1 MYLTVR
7 AIVLRVT
14 DYNDR
19 DALLTVL
26 TRNHGKLTIKAR
38 GLRRKNSP
46 LTAPCQLLAFGEFTL
61 FEYKGQYTIN
71 EAHSLEL
78 FQNLR
83 RDLNK
88 LSLGTYFAQAGEVL
102 SQEDLPNPEL
112 QSLLLNCLYALSN
125 LDVPETKVKAV
136 FELRAACLAGYTP
149 DLYGCHICGSQSPDR
164 FDLAAGQLE
173 CRNCRNL
180 ESRGIRM
187 PVTEGLMDAMRYI
200 CLCDPRKLFS
210 FQIGEDTL
218 ELLAN
223 LTEAYLTTQL
233 ERGFSTLDFY
243 KSLRIPLTL

>member
-1 MYLTVR
+1 MYLTIQ

-46 LTAPCQLLAFGEFTL
+46 LIAPCQLLAFGEFTL

-78 FQNLR
+78 FQDLR
-83 RDLNK
+83 RDLTK
-88 LSLGTYFAQAGEVL
+88 LALGTYFAQAGEVL

-112 QSLLLNCLYALSN
+112 QSLLLNCLYALSK
-125 LDVPETKVKAV
+125 LDLPEMKVKAV

-149 DLYGCHICGSQSPDR
+149 DLYGCHICGSQTPDR
-164 FDLAAGQLE
+164 FDLSQGQLE
-173 CRNCRNL
+173 CRGCRNT
-180 ESRGIRM
+180 ESRGIRL
-187 PVTEGLMDAMRYI
+187 PVNPGLLDAMRYI

-210 FQIGEDTL
+210 FQIGENTL
-218 ELLAN
+218 EQLSD
-223 LTEAYLTTQL
+223 LTEAYLSTQL
-233 ERGFSTLDFY
+233 ERGFSALDFY
-243 KSLRIPLTL
+243 KSLYI

>member
-1 MYLTVR
+1 MYLTIQ

-38 GLRRKNSP
+38 GLRRKNSH
-46 LTAPCQLLAFGEFTL
+46 LIAPCQLLAFGEFTL

-78 FQNLR
+78 FQDLR
-83 RDLNK
+83 RDLTK
-88 LSLGTYFAQAGEVL
+88 LALGTYFAQAAEVL

-112 QSLLLNCLYALSN
+112 QSLLLNCLYALSK
-125 LDVPETKVKAV
+125 LDLPEMKVKAV

-149 DLYGCHICGSQSPDR
+149 DLYGCHICGSQTPDR
-164 FDLAAGQLE
+164 FDLSLGQLE
-173 CRNCRNL
+173 CRNCRNG
-180 ESRGIRM
+180 ESRGIRF
-187 PVTEGLMDAMRYI
+187 PVTPGLLEAMRYI

-210 FQIGEDTL
+210 FQIGEKTL
-218 ELLAN
+218 EQLSD
-223 LTEAYLTTQL
+223 LTEGYLSTQL
-233 ERGFSTLDFY
+233 ERGFSALDFY
-243 KSLRIPLTL
+243 KSLFI